1 MNISQILTKLKSLV
15 YSKSEA
21 DTLLSSKASSSHK
34 HTKSE
39 ITDFPTIPTKTSQ
52 LSNDSGYLTSE
63 DIRVINEAEDSVF
76 VCIGFGGNQVVI
88 PKGDIQYIVTSEV
101 KDV

>member
-1 MNISQILTKLKSLV
+1 MKKCEIYRLDYITKQTEV
-15 YSKSEA
+15 I
-21 DTLLSSKASSSHK
+21 TL
-34 HTKSE
+34 
-39 ITDFPTIPTKTSQ
+39 IC
-52 LSNDSGYLTSE
+52 DSGYLTSE